1 MHMRTTLNLDD
12 ELIGRARETTGI
24 EGKTAL
30 IHFALKR
37 LIEGE
42 AARRLAAMGGMAPH
56 LQAIPRRRFPVRK
69 RK

>member
-1 MHMRTTLNLDD
+1 MHMRTTVNLDD
-12 ELIGRARETTGI
+12 ELIGRAREMTGI
-24 EGKTAL
+24 EAKTAL

-42 AARRLAAMGGMAPH
+42 AARRLAAMGGMAPD